1 MMAFNN
7 SNTPS
12 TAIPRIRN
20 GIDMIQKIGYRTN
33 ARRAIGQQRIKRRIQ
48 TKNLNIV

>member
-12 TAIPRIRN
+12 NAIPSIRN
-20 GIDMIQKIGYRTN
+20 GMLISQKIGYSTN
-33 ARRAIGQQRIKRRIQ
+33 ASRAIGQQRIKRRIQ
-48 TKNLNIV
+48 IKKLNII